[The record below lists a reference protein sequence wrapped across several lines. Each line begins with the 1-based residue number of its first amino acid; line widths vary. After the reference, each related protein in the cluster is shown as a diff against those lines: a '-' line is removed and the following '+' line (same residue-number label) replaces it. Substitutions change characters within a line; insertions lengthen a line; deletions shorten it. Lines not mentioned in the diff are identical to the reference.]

1 MRIQASLLFVLL
13 GLLCGCARD
22 HFTKGH
28 GDVGRFIIQ
37 QTEVRVGL
45 SLSTNGLPPVSDRW
59 RYSAD
64 EQGVII
70 QMSADQYPAIE
81 SLLRQT
87 FGEPKFLGDTTD
99 GGKLGGY
106 RLTPK
111 GGVIQFGYDAKRT
124 QVIIVRPL
132 TQEEFGDGLMKAM
145 QDDRFWKGLT
155 NR

>member
-1 MRIQASLLFVLL
+1 MRIQALFLFVLI
-13 GLLCGCARD
+13 GLLCGCAHD

-28 GDVGRFIIQ
+28 GDVGQFIIQ
-37 QTEVRVGL
+37 QADVRAGL
-45 SLSTNGLPPVSDRW
+45 SISTNGLPPISDRW
-59 RYSAD
+59 RYSED
-64 EQGVII
+64 EQGVVI
-70 QMSADQYPAIE
+70 QMASDKYPAIE
-81 SLLRQT
+81 SLLHQA

-111 GGVIQFGYDAKRT
+111 GGAIQFGYDAKRT
-124 QVIIVRPL
+124 QVIIIRPL
-132 TQEEFGDGLMKAM
+132 TQKEFGDGLMKAM

>member
-1 MRIQASLLFVLL
+1 MRIQASSIFVLM
-13 GLLCGCARD
+13 GLLCGCAKD
-22 HFTKGH
+22 DFKEGH
-28 GDVGRFIIQ
+28 GDVGQFIIQ
-37 QTEVRVGL
+37 QANVRADL
-45 SLSTNGLPPVSDRW
+45 SISTNGLPPISDRW

-64 EQGVII
+64 EQGVTI
-70 QMSADQYPAIE
+70 QMSPDKYPAIE

-87 FGEPKFLGDTTD
+87 FGEPRFLGDTTD

-111 GGVIQFGYDAKRT
+111 GGGIQFGYDAERT
-124 QVIIVRPL
+124 QVIIIRPL
-132 TQEEFGDGLMKAM
+132 TKKEFSDGLMKAM

>member
-1 MRIQASLLFVLL
+1 MRIQASSIFVLI
-13 GLLCGCARD
+13 GLLCGCAQD
-22 HFTKGH
+22 HFTNGH
-28 GDVGRFIIQ
+28 DDVGQFIIQ
-37 QTEVRVGL
+37 QADVRAGL
-45 SLSTNGLPPVSDRW
+45 SISTNGLPPISDRW
-59 RYSAD
+59 RYSED
-64 EQGVII
+64 EQGVVI
-70 QMSADQYPAIE
+70 QTASDKYPAIE

-111 GGVIQFGYDAKRT
+111 GGAIQFGYNAERS
-124 QVIIVRPL
+124 QVIIIRPL
-132 TQEEFGDGLMKAM
+132 TQKEFGDGLMKAM